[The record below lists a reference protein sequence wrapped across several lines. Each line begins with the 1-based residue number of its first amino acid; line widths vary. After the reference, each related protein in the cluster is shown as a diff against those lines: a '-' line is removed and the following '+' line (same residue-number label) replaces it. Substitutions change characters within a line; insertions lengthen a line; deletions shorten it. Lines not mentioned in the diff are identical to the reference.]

1 MSNTKKIIGTAIAAA
16 ASAIPFMGGHASA
29 DQATKTF
36 RDASVDDVKKNAD
49 EAKNTPMYTVQAGDT
64 LSSISDVTGVSTDD
78 LQKYNNLNSSSVI
91 INGSQLKLSGDDTA
105 EAKDE
110 SVNADSSEQASSTS
124 AASSK
129 TSRSTATNQKA
140 NVANSTASTAV
151 SSNDATLAALNAMR
165 ASAGLS
171 KLNWDSGLAA
181 KAQGR
186 AAIVAASGIPS
197 DHFHTQGEVI
207 AIGFGA
213 GSTVVSAWYNET
225 NMVGAANGHRNWEM
239 NSSYTHVG
247 FGYVNG
253 VIVGEAY

>member
-1 MSNTKKIIGTAIAAA
+1 MSNTKKFVGTAIAAA

-29 DQATKTF
+29 DQGATTF
-36 RDASVDDVKKNAD
+36 RDASVDDVQKNAD
-49 EAKNTPMYTVQAGDT
+49 EAKNTPMYTVQSGDT
-64 LSSISDVTGVSTDD
+64 LSSISDVTGVSTSD
-78 LQKYNNLNSSSVI
+78 LQKYNNLTSSSVI
-91 INGSQLKLSGDDTA
+91 INGSQLKLSGDDSA
-105 EAKDE
+105 EVATDTTESENSNQATSSSAK
-110 SVNADSSEQASSTS
+110 SNGAVANKA
-124 AASSK
+124 
-129 TSRSTATNQKA
+129 A
-140 NVANSTASTAV
+140 NVNNTASTAV

-171 KLNWDSGLAA
+171 KLTWDSGLAA

-186 AAIVAASGIPS
+186 AAVVAASGIPS
-197 DHFHTQGEVI
+197 DHFHTAGEVI

-239 NSSYTHVG
+239 NASYTHVG

>member
-29 DQATKTF
+29 DQASATF
-36 RDASVDDVKKNAD
+36 RDASVDDVQKNAD

-64 LSSISDVTGVSTDD
+64 LSSISDVTGVSTTD
-78 LQKYNNLNSSSVI
+78 LQKYNDLTSSSVI
-91 INGSQLKLSGDDTA
+91 INGSQLKLSGDDSVEVKTDA
-105 EAKDE
+105 ANTDSNEQE
-110 SVNADSSEQASSTS
+110 SS
-124 AASSK
+124 SSK
-129 TSRSTATNQKA
+129 TNTSASSSTATAQKA
-140 NVANSTASTAV
+140 NMVNSTASTAV

-171 KLNWDSGLAA
+171 KLTWDSGLAA

-186 AAIVAASGIPS
+186 AAVVAASGIPS

-239 NSSYTHVG
+239 NASYTHVG

>member
-36 RDASVDDVKKNAD
+36 RDASVDDVQKNAD

-78 LQKYNNLNSSSVI
+78 LQKYNNLTSSSVI
-91 INGSQLKLSGDDTA
+91 INGSQLKLSGDDVA
-105 EAKDE
+105 DGSAND
-110 SVNADSSEQASSTS
+110 DSSEQASSTS
-124 AASSK
+124 IANNKA
-129 TSRSTATNQKA
+129 SRSTVTTQKTN
-140 NVANSTASTAV
+140 VSNSTASTAV

-165 ASAGLS
+165 VSAGLS
-171 KLNWDSGLAA
+171 KLNWDSSLAA